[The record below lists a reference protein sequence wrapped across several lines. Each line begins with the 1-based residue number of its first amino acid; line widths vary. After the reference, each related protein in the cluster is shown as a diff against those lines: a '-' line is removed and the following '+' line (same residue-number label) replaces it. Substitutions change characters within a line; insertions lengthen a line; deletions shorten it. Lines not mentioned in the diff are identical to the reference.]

1 MHAIGQILNGEG
13 LLAPFLEFLFIFYV
27 SINIIYWF
35 LKENAWYITQRYKSY
50 PIRKQKLIFCQLLK
64 VFVFK

>member
-1 MHAIGQILNGEG
+1 MHAIGQTLNGEG

-50 PIRKQKLIFCQLLK
+50 PGEKKS
-64 VFVFK
+64 

>member
-50 PIRKQKLIFCQLLK
+50 PVEKRSLF
-64 VFVFK
+64 FASY